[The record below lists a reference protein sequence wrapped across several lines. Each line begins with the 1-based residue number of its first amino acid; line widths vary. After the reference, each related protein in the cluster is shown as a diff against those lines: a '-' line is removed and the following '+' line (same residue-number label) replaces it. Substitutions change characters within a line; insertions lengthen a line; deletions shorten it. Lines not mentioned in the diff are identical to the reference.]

1 MVEERPFGSG
11 SIIGGS
17 VIDRLLERNRL
28 HGRSRPIAH
37 DRRPRLRLAIV
48 TCMDSRID
56 VFEAFGLQHGDAHV
70 LRNAGGLVSDD
81 TVRSL
86 VLSQRLLG
94 TTDVMLMHHTD
105 CGLHGLD
112 EAAFAR
118 ELEQD
123 TGLRP
128 PASFGAFDD
137 LDADVRR
144 SIERVI
150 DSPFVASKHA
160 VRGFVYDVETGLVR
174 EVARET

>member
-1 MVEERPFGSG
+1 MVQDDPLGST
-11 SIIGGS
+11 SITDES

-28 HGRSRPIAH
+28 QGWSRRIAP

-56 VFEAFGLQHGDAHV
+56 VFEAFGLQRGDAHV

-81 TVRSL
+81 TLRSL

-94 TTDVMLMHHTD
+94 TTDVMLIHHTD
-105 CGLHGLD
+105 CGVHGLD

-118 ELEQD
+118 DLERE
-123 TGLRP
+123 TGQRP
-128 PASFGAFDD
+128 TSDFGAFDD

-144 SIERVI
+144 SIARVI

-174 EVARET
+174 EVARES

>member
-1 MVEERPFGSG
+1 MVEDAAHPDSASG
-11 SIIGGS
+11 AS
-17 VIDRLLERNRL
+17 VIDRLLERNRIQ
-28 HGRSRPIAH
+28 GWSRRNPP

-81 TVRSL
+81 TLRSL

-105 CGLHGLD
+105 CGVHGLD
-112 EAAFAR
+112 AEAFAR
-118 ELEQD
+118 DLERE
-123 TGLRP
+123 TGQRP
-128 PASFGAFDD
+128 TTDFGAFDD
-137 LDADVRR
+137 IDADVRQ
-144 SIERVI
+144 SIQRVI

-174 EVARET
+174 EVARDS